1 MPRLAKLLLG
11 ATALL
16 LVSLAYGQRPSEL
29 NERGE
34 AYLRVNMNP
43 TDVPPMVNINPFN
56 QVPKVEVTR
65 MPEMQIKPTAPS
77 GCANRQNFRTGIAN
91 SISGPLMLTYLN
103 IPQQVTA
110 TLADPNGSQS
120 INLSS
125 AGQITTGIFLQADQ
139 RLNFDSAVIYSGC
152 QPN

>member
-1 MPRLAKLLLG
+1 MPRLANILLG
-11 ATALL
+11 ATVLL
-16 LVSLAYGQRPSEL
+16 LVSLAYGQRPPEV

-34 AYLRVNMNP
+34 AYLRLNINP

-56 QVPKVEVTR
+56 QVPKVEVSR
-65 MPEMQIKPTAPS
+65 MPEMQIKPAAPS
-77 GCANRQNFRTGIAN
+77 GCADRQNFRTGISN

-110 TLADPNGSQS
+110 TLAGPNASQS
-120 INLSS
+120 VDLSS
-125 AGQITTGIFLQADQ
+125 AAQIMTGIFLEADQ
-139 RLNFDSAVIYSGC
+139 KLNFSSAVIYSGC

>member
-1 MPRLAKLLLG
+1 VPRLAKLLLG

-29 NERGE
+29 NDRGE
-34 AYLRVNMNP
+34 AYLRVNINP

-65 MPEMQIKPTAPS
+65 MPEMQIKPAAPS
-77 GCANRQNFRTGIAN
+77 GCADRQNFRTGIAN

-139 RLNFDSAVIYSGC
+139 KLNFDLAVIYSGC

>member
-1 MPRLAKLLLG
+1 MPRLAKFLVG

-16 LVSLAYGQRPSEL
+16 LVSGAYGQRPSEL

-34 AYLRVNMNP
+34 AYLRVNINP

-65 MPEMQIKPTAPS
+65 MPEMQIKPAAPS

-103 IPQQVTA
+103 VPQQVTA

-125 AGQITTGIFLQADQ
+125 AGQITSGIFLQADQ

>member
-1 MPRLAKLLLG
+1 
-11 ATALL
+11 
-16 LVSLAYGQRPSEL
+16 
-29 NERGE
+29 
-34 AYLRVNMNP
+34 
-43 TDVPPMVNINPFN
+43 
-56 QVPKVEVTR
+56 
-65 MPEMQIKPTAPS
+65 
-77 GCANRQNFRTGIAN
+77 
-91 SISGPLMLTYLN
+91 MLTYLN